1 MPLIKDQYVT
11 LKQEIKV
18 KALKG
23 RSYYSLGTAGMKFKV
38 VRPHETLAGYF
49 YMNQLENTNAYPPQ
63 SVLHFTEVN
72 I

>member
-1 MPLIKDQYVT
+1 MPLINNQFVV
-11 LKQEIKV
+11 LKEEIRV
-18 KALKG
+18 KARKG
-23 RSYYSLGTAGMKFKV
+23 RSSYALGRAGMKFQV

-49 YMNQLENTNAYPPQ
+49 YMNQLDDTYNYPPQ